1 MKRFRFSLQAVLNYR
16 TYLEQL
22 AREETAKANLAVVQS
37 KERLEQFSQDLSRS
51 ANQMEQ
57 AVESGI
63 SAGAFR
69 QYFLHLQGIEADIE
83 DETKYQQALKK
94 QLEEKRKDLTR
105 KLMDKKVMER
115 LQEKQK
121 ERFIKESLLAEQKQ
135 LDEVASLKTARET
148 INENN

>member
-37 KERLEQFSQDLSRS
+37 KERLDQFSWDLSRS

-57 AVESGI
+57 AVERGI

-69 QYFLHLQGIEADIE
+69 QHYLHLQGIEADIE
-83 DETKYQQALKK
+83 YESRNQQILTK

-121 ERFIKESLLAEQKQ
+121 ERFIRESLLAEQKQ

-148 INENN
+148 NNGNH

>member
-1 MKRFRFSLQAVLNYR
+1 MKRFQFSLQALLNYR

-22 AREETAKANLAVVQS
+22 ARQETAKANLAVVQS

-51 ANQMEQ
+51 ANEMDQ
-57 AVESGI
+57 AVAKGI
-63 SAGAFR
+63 SAGNFR

-83 DETKYQQALKK
+83 DETRNQQVLEK
-94 QLEEKRKDLTR
+94 QLTEKRKILTK